1 MKVEKLISKISNK
14 QAKSWGYKNEK
25 ESIAD
30 GYNCKPISCTVKEA
44 QDILKLTRN
53 EIMDL
58 VYTWRDSN
66 KVTYASVADLDTIYF
81 FK

>member
-1 MKVEKLISKISNK
+1 MTVAILISKISNK

-44 QDILKLTRN
+44 QDILKLNRN
-53 EIMDL
+53 QVMSL
-58 VYTWRDSN
+58 VYNWRDC
-66 KVTYASVADLDTIYF
+66 KEVTYSSCANLDTIYF